1 VALMAHAPL
10 ASIAMS
16 SSFALMASLLLSL
29 MRNLPDALPI
39 QSAQLTT
46 TAMSSTGVSQVLQEP
61 QTKSPLDALPTQSA
75 LPITT
80 AMSSTGAFQV
90 PLGPKTRNQP
100 DALPTQSA
108 LPITTAMNS
117 TGASQVLLEGPVLV
131 LDAELMAHAPLAS
144 IAMSSS
150 FALMVHLRPSFSE

>member
-1 VALMAHAPL
+1 VVLMAHAPL

-16 SSFALMASLLLSL
+16 SSFALMASLLRSS
-29 MRNLPDALPI
+29 MRNPRNALPT
-39 QSAQLTT
+39 QSVQLTT
-46 TAMSSTGVSQVLQEP
+46 TAMSSTGASQVLQEP
-61 QTKSPLDALPTQSA
+61 QTKSPLDALLTQSA

-90 PLGPKTRNQP
+90 PLEPKTRNQP

-108 LPITTAMNS
+108 LLTTTAMNS
-117 TGASQVLLEGPVLV
+117 IGASQVLLEEPASVLGV
-131 LDAELMAHAPLAS
+131 VLMAHAPLAS